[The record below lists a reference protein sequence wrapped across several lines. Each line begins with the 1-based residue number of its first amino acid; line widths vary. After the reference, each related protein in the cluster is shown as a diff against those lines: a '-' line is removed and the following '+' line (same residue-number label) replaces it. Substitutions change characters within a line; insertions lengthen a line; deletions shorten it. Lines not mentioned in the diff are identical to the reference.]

1 MKGFLLDLEFN
12 RTVASELAVK
22 LQGDIL
28 LARYAQSASL
38 KIFNFRS
45 ADFGAEYNI
54 LEILDYFEI
63 AEPFEHNDIEQ
74 TRVRSSCSTEICNAN
89 QEMTVKTI
97 LSVLWLSALALTAT
111 AQPGSI
117 THANTNPPPGATPV
131 PAPARPPAT
140 RVLRVGDPN
149 AATPAALG
157 RQLAKRNDSGN
168 FSRAVPSKC
177 SASSSSNGPRP
188 QATPPVI

>member
-74 TRVRSSCSTEICNAN
+74 TIIDNGALEKWERAAVKAAVSDENKRSFAYG
-89 QEMTVKTI
+89 
-97 LSVLWLSALALTAT
+97 SALRLNIKFRRL
-111 AQPGSI
+111 P
-117 THANTNPPPGATPV
+117 
-131 PAPARPPAT
+131 R
-140 RVLRVGDPN
+140 
-149 AATPAALG
+149 
-157 RQLAKRNDSGN
+157 RNLCCRD
-168 FSRAVPSKC
+168 
-177 SASSSSNGPRP
+177 
-188 QATPPVI
+188 